1 MALTFDDVRTKVK
14 EFFASIKAGAIDQI
28 LGTALPLLGDAGALP
43 AGVGDFKNP
52 LANLEAQVIAAI
64 NQAEALSNPDV
75 IGTIVDVINNTINVP
90 EIRAAA
96 DGADGINL
104 TFTENIGVSTGT
116 ENIEVGSGIGSIFKF
131 KANVG
136 AELNAALSVTLG
148 ISSTGDFSLVDTG
161 TPELRID
168 LLSNIDLVDVDG
180 NLGIAT
186 VKLTNADPALQEF
199 EAHYAVDLAIDST
212 TKDVTATH
220 SLTGHAGLDLKF
232 AAVDVVGG
240 ILPNISGEFIVDFP
254 ISTDAFTPP
263 TVTVKDVTIDLR
275 TYLGLLK
282 EATSGI
288 ADIFDAD
295 PLKAIIDLI
304 VDPVEP
310 FHSLLKKAPGP
321 IFQFFDQVGGLFGAG
336 GDGKITIVDLLAISN
351 KELYNNIKPFYTAIL
366 IVDAIRQLDD
376 LANGPAGDGMLNIGG
391 GSLFGGTITQALDA
405 NLQATIDSTLND
417 LVDNI
422 PSLQAVSDAVNSVKD
437 FLKDQEITIPGYTPD
452 TATNTNPVTF
462 NLLDHPEQI
471 LDIILS
477 TKTVDLVKYDV
488 PPLILN
494 AQAHAFIPILGPIGV
509 DIGGLITAQVDID
522 VGYDTQGF
530 ADGSFEKGF
539 FFATKANDGEPP
551 GGTAPFEPVG
561 HVISEARGGVGVGI
575 AGIGSLTAGIGLEAT
590 LDAYFMRTPEN
601 DGKFRPL
608 DSTSYDCIF
617 DPTASGG
624 HAEAFADV
632 RIKIGF
638 GPFSFTKTIPIWSG
652 VIADFKLF
660 ECPPAVFQVPP
671 DVQEG
676 LATASGTD
684 LLLNVGDING
694 DRGQFRQ
701 LKDEDTGTFKKI
713 VNEDDPTTTI
723 NEAEN
728 ESYIIGLARDKD
740 PNSGI
745 NSNLP
750 PVPIAGM
757 LDVHAF
763 GLTQRV
769 GVPNIIK
776 ADFKNGDDVLFIQ
789 EDVAIR
795 ADVSGGAGRDNLA
808 GGAGNDRL
816 DGGDDDDSLIG
827 SVGDDEL
834 IGGKGNDYLDG
845 GKGAD
850 SLDGGEGIDSV
861 DYSASNRDVGVGV
874 DIFAQEIGPISISSP
889 GSGGDAQGDTL
900 FSIESI
906 IGTDFSD
913 KIQNIINSNV
923 SIFGGLGND
932 FIKGGSRSDF
942 LLGGEGADRIVGGAH
957 DAGTDGDATSYASSW
972 AAVDV
977 DLNRA
982 SQWYGDAEGDI
993 LDGIESI
1000 QGSIYNDTITGNN
1013 VHNLIDGADGNDI
1026 LDGAG
1031 GNDSVNGNVGDDIV
1045 YAHDD
1050 DSILDGG
1057 AGIRDLLS
1065 YERHNAGVTVDLGN
1079 SEIGIGSFFN
1089 TPDRI
1094 VMDIKA
1100 TATSRGYS
1108 SFENLDGT
1116 NFADDLTGDL
1126 FYNTIRGLDGADI
1139 INGDGGHDRLIGGN
1153 GADALNGGDGFDWVE
1168 YGDSGAGVT
1177 VDLQGV
1183 GVGGTAQGDTYAN
1196 VENILGSRSA
1206 DRLYGNGSDNI
1217 IDPNLSPGGALE
1229 LIDGRGGT
1237 DRMVLNFSAPDI
1249 DVGTGVIGGFG
1260 AGVQNGVFIHS
1271 NAASATLHE
1280 ITFLDVEAMD
1290 FTGTKSAD
1298 TVRAKSGNDN
1308 IVTGSGGDTIYSGT
1322 GADNVDAGRGNDIVY
1337 VGTDTNFALT
1347 DLTTVGP
1354 QLIDGGIGIDT
1365 LSISL
1370 AHATRDVVIAG
1381 YNGLGDFQGVNFTY
1395 DSGASVKN
1403 FETFKD
1409 VWTGS
1414 GDDEITQLGSINND
1428 FRSGAGEDILRPGL
1442 GTDTV
1447 DGGLDLAGIAVP
1459 AFGTSFDSFAI
1470 SDAAA
1475 FNNARGD
1482 RLVLDYSTLAGD
1494 VAIFGGGSLHS
1505 TIMNIGVTGA
1515 LLRTNSGRYQAF
1527 ANGNAVLTDEVSF
1540 DNIEGVT
1547 ITGTTGNDFFSGT
1560 HAVFSAAF
1568 DPAGGTPEAR
1578 GGDDVLA
1585 GGDGTDFL
1593 IGYSGDDTLKG
1604 DAGNDV
1610 LIGTEINTFD
1620 PFGGDG
1626 GSDQTLDD
1634 TELDELT
1641 GGSGADEFWLGDTV
1655 GAYYVGDTDED
1666 GIGTYGKAIITD
1678 FNAGDGDIVQLFGD
1692 ASLYEAR
1699 ANTDSGID
1707 IVMTTPP
1714 GQDGE
1719 FTIATLLNT
1728 TTFDLDAAY
1737 VRYVPGAAAV
1747 AAISASITSSFA
1759 ANTPPIADLSLSAA
1773 PEFLIDSPLLT
1784 AARADIS
1791 APADLVLP
1799 LVAPGWVTQ
1808 DNDVGDLKAML
1819 DGASGALPGSS
1830 LELNGSA
1837 ESFGTF
1843 DGDPFGLGT
1852 GVILSTGYVEDLPGA
1867 NTSGGVTSDSSPIS
1881 INFNLLGRTGNND
1894 IFVADISNL
1903 NIDIRSISLTDS
1915 GSRIG
1920 GLGGLASGFDIG
1932 AIALSRTL
1940 LGPITDGT
1948 DLDTAGTLPRIDAF
1962 DFTNASMHFT
1972 PGTQHTPGGTFPY
1985 GENFPGSV
1993 NSLVNADRVRFDLFN
2008 GPLYNDPSLPGTLT
2022 LGDGG
2027 TVGFDLKA
2035 PVSAEGPLFLYIA
2048 ESGGTG
2054 EVVTGAIN
2062 ISTDTIEPTGDL
2074 SSDMGAQGLAG
2085 DDTSMTYRFT
2095 PKTGDTGFS
2104 MDVVLFT
2111 EEFPEYDGRSP
2122 TDIFSIKLNGV
2133 EIGALS
2139 NGAGLDM
2146 KSLNYSFSGDLIANA
2161 VGTGPLASDIKADA
2175 YTKTLTIGGHLL
2187 AGQENVLTV
2196 DVRDGRDAFLDS
2208 GLLVKTGSLK
2218 TFKLPD
2224 FNIEVGNGS
2233 VTPGGGPLD
2242 LELSLPDG
2250 TSLTDPVKVTIDPS
2264 GDLDLGNG
2272 PGNPV
2277 DVTFEPGGPGTILVP
2292 VTGAGGADPN
2302 KDGSIDFTVHSD
2314 DPNWD
2319 GLPIAPT
2326 KIDILPAATNHA
2338 PEITTPLT
2346 LVHVRENTASVVT
2359 VVANDIDAGQTLT
2372 YSISG
2377 GADKDLFKIDAV
2389 TGVLSF
2395 NSAPDYERPLDQG
2408 RDNIY
2413 DVVVEARDNG
2423 IPTLA
2428 DTQDIKVKVD
2438 NAVDTTRLEVKFQS
2452 ESAGYRSS
2460 VGWYNAKTLEGGFLF
2475 ANVDVPPLTPGQ
2487 SSVSF
2492 AVNSADVADINF
2504 FMIPNGHSLN
2514 SPALLQ
2520 GGIKLVQN
2528 AVGKWEIQT
2537 MDGTQTIL
2545 KGAGAN
2551 AIFTEVSRNADGL
2564 DHVSSSV
2571 GTDQSNRT
2579 LVNDTRDGPTG
2590 RMAWEDIVGSSIRKN
2605 GLTLPGDGDFNDAVF
2620 NVKSYA
2626 GKHLTGNSGGNTL
2639 NGDDGDDDISGGG
2652 GNDVIKGRA
2661 GNDHIAG
2668 DAGND
2673 TLTGGLG
2680 SDVFEF
2686 KLGFGKDV
2694 IKDFSVLEHDSLY
2707 FGAGLTPTPAT
2718 AAGFLNSSAV
2728 TQAGDDVK
2736 IAFNANDVITLQNMT
2751 IETLLGNSDTL
2762 FFV

>member
-1 MALTFDDVRTKVK
+1 MAITIQTLKIDIASFLDNSIINQVATLALPIVDKIADLPQGNGALQAFTDIKSQILSALDAAPNSGIDAIILAINNLAIAGISAAKDAAGTGIDLTLAKSVAVSTTPVNIDIGKKVADVFTFKADVAAGVK
-14 EFFASIKAGAIDQI
+14 ADLNLVLKINDNGELSIQNNATPELTIGVQGDISNLAAGAEF
-28 LGTALPLLGDAGALP
+28 G
-43 AGVGDFKNP
+43 
-52 LANLEAQVIAAI
+52 
-64 NQAEALSNPDV
+64 
-75 IGTIVDVINNTINVP
+75 IVDVNLTDGDPTLKELNANVGFNLVTDTTTGDISVDTVFGGNVGINLNFATSNTLLGLFPDIGGHFKVDFPLDPGTLAQPTVKFENVTLDLKSYMNIAGANFSEIGNLFNSGALGAIVDASVDPFPGLDAVINYLPGPV
-90 EIRAAA
+90 RAAA
-96 DGADGINL
+96 LAIFDRVGSFSGGGDQVITALDLLVDWKPELKPTIDVWYKAIVIIDSIRKLSAAGADGKISIGSSTITDIAGGTQVLGTDVDPAKILDDLETLATTALNNL
-104 TFTENIGVSTGT
+104 GLLPEIKNAAADMLNGVTKGLSGGASGGGAASNGFSFDLLEHPEKIFEALFTKPAGENYIDVIKYDIPSLVFEATAQGFIPIIGP
-116 ENIEVGSGIGSIFKF
+116 IGIGFGGNFKGVLD
-131 KANVG
+131 ANVG
-136 AELNAALSVTLG
+136 
-148 ISSTGDFSLVDTG
+148 
-161 TPELRID
+161 
-168 LLSNIDLVDVDG
+168 
-180 NLGIAT
+180 
-186 VKLTNADPALQEF
+186 
-199 EAHYAVDLAIDST
+199 Y
-212 TKDVTATH
+212 
-220 SLTGHAGLDLKF
+220 DLKG
-232 AAVDVVGG
+232 V
-240 ILPNISGEFIVDFP
+240 
-254 ISTDAFTPP
+254 
-263 TVTVKDVTIDLR
+263 
-275 TYLGLLK
+275 
-282 EATSGI
+282 ATG
-288 ADIFDAD
+288 
-295 PLKAIIDLI
+295 K
-304 VDPVEP
+304 
-310 FHSLLKKAPGP
+310 
-321 IFQFFDQVGGLFGAG
+321 FFDGFYLDTPIIGGVRQPVATLHTGVNAG
-336 GDGKITIVDLLAISN
+336 I
-351 KELYNNIKPFYTAIL
+351 E
-366 IVDAIRQLDD
+366 
-376 LANGPAGDGMLNIGG
+376 ANVRVARIGG
-391 GSLFGGTITQALDA
+391 GLEFTGD
-405 NLQATIDSTLND
+405 
-417 LVDNI
+417 
-422 PSLQAVSDAVNSVKD
+422 
-437 FLKDQEITIPGYTPD
+437 
-452 TATNTNPVTF
+452 
-462 NLLDHPEQI
+462 
-471 LDIILS
+471 
-477 TKTVDLVKYDV
+477 
-488 PPLILN
+488 
-494 AQAHAFIPILGPIGV
+494 
-509 DIGGLITAQVDID
+509 
-522 VGYDTQGF
+522 
-530 ADGSFEKGF
+530 
-539 FFATKANDGEPP
+539 
-551 GGTAPFEPVG
+551 
-561 HVISEARGGVGVGI
+561 
-575 AGIGSLTAGIGLEAT
+575 LEAFFRN
-590 LDAYFMRTPEN
+590 A
-601 DGKFRPL
+601 KFRPGEGNF
-608 DSTSYDCIF
+608 DCIF
-617 DPTASGG
+617 DANGALG
-624 HAEAFADV
+624 YNVKLFIEVGA
-632 RIKIGF
+632 
-638 GPFSFTKTIPIWSG
+638 GPFSFDFDLPLAGG
-652 VIADFKLF
+652 VLADFNGFK
-660 ECPPAVFQVPP
+660 CPPPNITHVP
-671 DVQEG
+671 VVAEG
-676 LATASGTD
+676 LASPSGVD
-684 LLLNVGDING
+684 LLLNVGD
-694 DRGQFRQ
+694 RASFR
-701 LKDEDTGTFKKI
+701 KVIDEETNTAKP
-713 VNEDDPTTTI
+713 VNAPDNAETTTI
-723 NEAEN
+723 NESLN
-728 ESYIIGLARDKD
+728 EHYLIANARKEVDGAFKSTFGD
-740 PNSGI
+740 VATEI
-745 NSNLP
+745 
-750 PVPIAGM
+750 VPGF
-757 LDVHAF
+757 LDIHAYGF
-763 GLTQRV
+763 TQRADN
-769 GVPNIIK
+769 PDLIK
-776 ADFKNGDDVLFIQ
+776 ADFK
-789 EDVAIR
+789 
-795 ADVSGGAGRDNLA
+795 
-808 GGAGNDRL
+808 
-816 DGGDDDDSLIG
+816 DGDDSLIIQSDVTVNSEIASG
-827 SVGDDEL
+827 AGDDSLTGGAGTDNFNGEGGRDTL
-834 IGGKGNDYLDG
+834 VGGIGDDILVGGSGNDKLDG

-850 SLDGGEGIDSV
+850 TLDGGVDIDSV
-861 DYSASNRDVGVGV
+861 DYSQSNRDTGNG
-874 DIFAQEIGPISISSP
+874 IEIHQEE
-889 GSGGDAQGDTL
+889 L
-900 FSIESI
+900 FLGIY
-906 IGTDFSD
+906 
-913 KIQNIINSNV
+913 NST
-923 SIFGGLGND
+923 GHG
-932 FIKGGSRSDF
+932 
-942 LLGGEGADRIVGGAH
+942 
-957 DAGTDGDATSYASSW
+957 
-972 AAVDV
+972 
-977 DLNRA
+977 
-982 SQWYGDAEGDI
+982 GDAEGDQ
-993 LDGIESI
+993 LESI
-1000 QGSIYNDTITGNN
+1000 EHITGTDFND
-1013 VHNLIDGADGNDI
+1013 LIEVDIKSDARLIGGYGNDVLISGDGNDLLI
-1026 LDGAG
+1026 GGVGADKIIGGIGSDATTYVTSWAGVDVDLERSVQRRGDAEGDVLQSIENVQGSGSNDVLHGDSNQNVLDGTA
-1031 GNDSVNGNVGDDIV
+1031 GNDSIDGRGGADDITGGSGDDWI
-1045 YAHDD
+1045 YGHANG
-1050 DSILDGG
+1050 SKLDGG
-1057 AGIRDLLS
+1057 EGVDDLLS
-1065 YERHNAGVTVDLGN
+1065 YERHNAGVAVDLGN

-1089 TPDRI
+1089 SPDRI

-1249 DVGTGVIGGFG
+1249 DVGTGVIGGIG

-2438 NAVDTTRLEVKFQS
+2438 DAVDTTRLEVKFQS